1 MQCLQWHEGRR
12 AAEAEPGLGFNPAEL
27 LEVSQ
32 ASRGFG
38 AVAQAVIVLVCAAF
52 SSGPGRGMQKKENA
66 DSIKRRALSQLSS
79 CTYHLDCFHIPNLFH
94 TFLLLQPCFLE
105 TMLESCVT
113 WHCAV
118 GQWAVVL
125 LLVELHGSGL
135 TVEHLEHL
143 DIERPSVAYSLVR

>member
-38 AVAQAVIVLVCAAF
+38 AVAQAVIVFVCAAF

-66 DSIKRRALSQLSS
+66 DSIKRRALS
-79 CTYHLDCFHIPNLFH
+79 
-94 TFLLLQPCFLE
+94 
-105 TMLESCVT
+105 
-113 WHCAV
+113 
-118 GQWAVVL
+118 

>member
-66 DSIKRRALSQLSS
+66 DSIS
-79 CTYHLDCFHIPNLFH
+79 
-94 TFLLLQPCFLE
+94 
-105 TMLESCVT
+105 
-113 WHCAV
+113 
-118 GQWAVVL
+118 
-125 LLVELHGSGL
+125 
-135 TVEHLEHL
+135 
-143 DIERPSVAYSLVR
+143 